1 MKALEKAVARKK
13 ELAQMRKEE
22 RDKIRHDIEQK
33 IHLQPSNIKEKETQV
48 EEAISEPPK
57 EKKKKTRIV
66 ERVVEEPE
74 SSSSE
79 EEIIERVI
87 VKKVPRQK
95 PKKAEDDIHDI
106 IEKTNKEMLMERLKE
121 AQKKK
126 AMAELFSW

>member
-1 MKALEKAVARKK
+1 
-13 ELAQMRKEE
+13 MRKEE
-22 RDKIRHDIEQK
+22 RDKLKQDIENK
-33 IHLQPSNIKEKETQV
+33 IHLKPSNVNNEIKEQAEQTEEIIPETK
-48 EEAISEPPK
+48 K

-95 PKKAEDDIHDI
+95 AKKEENDIHDI